1 VVLKELQ
8 EKDEYRQRVAKVREE
23 VILQRSRRLRASSE
37 YTRDVRRLQ
46 HEEIGKAIMKQTV
59 AVGVESTLKKSDV
72 ADERRKVA

>member
-1 VVLKELQ
+1 MVLKELQ

-46 HEEIGKAIMKQTV
+46 HEEIGKAIMKQV
-59 AVGVESTLKKSDV
+59 RSTPVPRVLGYS
-72 ADERRKVA
+72 RCIRMH